1 MDKMN
6 KREGRNKGDVSK
18 KNRGDRRTKTTSAS
32 EEIVKS
38 DTVGFPEMDYVPF
51 YEKFS
56 SEEMTPK
63 KAALRR
69 SKSLQEDDMEEDGE
83 KEDGEERYYA
93 PKLTQQGY
101 EEQLSKNQNDTSLWI
116 NYAFMVSYRLIDLHY
131 ATTLTILYL
140 RVGIVA

>member
-1 MDKMN
+1 MDNMN
-6 KREGRNKGDVSK
+6 KREDRNKGEVANK
-18 KNRGDRRTKTTSAS
+18 KNRGGDRRTKKTTSES

-69 SKSLQEDDMEEDGE
+69 SKSFQEDDMEDGE

-101 EEQLSKNQNDTSLWI
+101 EEQLSKNQHDTSLWI
-116 NYAFMVSYRLIDLHY
+116 NYAFMVSQSIYSMVSL
-131 ATTLTILYL
+131 
-140 RVGIVA
+140 